1 MRKLKKWISKF
12 KAFRILYILYIME
25 NSEKFLA
32 KKQKI
37 NQNEKEFSNAMQ
49 FLEKLVCNAE

>member
-1 MRKLKKWISKF
+1 MRKLKKWISQF